1 MYIPEKSGLL
11 FRSGGFS
18 LVLPVRDRHPDR
30 KKLNEDITLS
40 CQYKSP

>member
-1 MYIPEKSGLL
+1 MYIPEKSELP
-11 FRSGGFS
+11 FRSEDFLS
-18 LVLPVRDRHPDR
+18 SFLRDRHPDR